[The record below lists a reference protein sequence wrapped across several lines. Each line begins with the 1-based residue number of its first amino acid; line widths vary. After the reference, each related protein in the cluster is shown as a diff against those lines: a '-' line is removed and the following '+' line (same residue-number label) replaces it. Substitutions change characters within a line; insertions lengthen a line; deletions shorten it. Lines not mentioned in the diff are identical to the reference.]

1 MYLDF
6 IIGNN
11 GNPIVL
17 FIPAKSF
24 RINIELEVKKE
35 EIDKAIDSIY
45 ESCSK
50 YKLIYQKNNDIND
63 MITKIIMIFLVN
75 PEIIDTCNSN
85 LQKKFPNLKINKII
99 FTNDLENNICC
110 TDKGDKYNQ
119 TNNSEVNSI
128 ELD

>member
-6 IIGNN
+6 RISNN

-63 MITKIIMIFLVN
+63 MITKIKMIFLID
-75 PEIIDTCNSN
+75 PEIIDSCNLN
-85 LQKKFPNLKINKII
+85 LQQKFPDLKINKII
-99 FTNDLENNICC
+99 FTDDLENTICC

-119 TNNSEVNSI
+119 TTNSEVNSI
-128 ELD
+128 DID